1 MSSGPKFVVDTMLGS
16 LARWLRILGY
26 DTLYEREIEDWQILR
41 RAELESR
48 VIITRDRG
56 LHNKAIKHGLRSIL
70 IWEED
75 MSDRL
80 AHIAVIAGIKL
91 SVDLKRTRCPEDNT
105 LLVKVEKEKVKDR
118 VPEAVHRFHSD
129 FWECPRCGKVYW
141 IGSHWKMIEEALA
154 RARIKQ
160 EELRIKMM

>member
-1 MSSGPKFVVDTMLGS
+1 MFSGPKFVVDTMLGS

-56 LHNKAIKHGLRSIL
+56 LHNKAMKHGLRSIL

-91 SVDLKRTRCPEDNT
+91 SV
-105 LLVKVEKEKVKDR
+105 
-118 VPEAVHRFHSD
+118 
-129 FWECPRCGKVYW
+129 
-141 IGSHWKMIEEALA
+141 
-154 RARIKQ
+154 
-160 EELRIKMM
+160 